1 MEQCD
6 TSLAAYLNNRPAVA
20 PAAAAAPLT
29 SYPPLSWQLVINLA
43 KQAAAALTELHR
55 RPLGILHTDVRAANM
70 VLVTAGSNQQT
81 TSSKVGVQQQLT
93 LKICDYGLA
102 EFVGS
107 KEEAAVQSVTN
118 PLWLPPE
125 IDVNSATKRVNKKTD
140 VFGLGELATKVSKV
154 SKRPLIVGRTWPLAS
169 SHLTSMLWFINV
181 QASATRARPL
191 PQHSLCLRVHE
202 PLSFL

>member
-1 MEQCD
+1 LQALAASANGNIINIMAVCFDPLAIIMEQCD
-6 TSLAAYLNNRPAVA
+6 TSLAAYLNNRR
-20 PAAAAAPLT
+20 AAAAAAEAPLT

-55 RPLGILHTDVRAANM
+55 RPSGILHNDVRAANM

-107 KEEAAVQSVTN
+107 KEEAVVRTVTD
-118 PLWLPPE
+118 PKWLAPE
-125 IDVNSATKRVNKKTD
+125 IDVHSASKRVNKKTD
-140 VFGLGELATKVSKV
+140 VFGLGELQPYAAGVV
-154 SKRPLIVGRTWPLAS
+154 LIV
-169 SHLTSMLWFINV
+169 
-181 QASATRARPL
+181 
-191 PQHSLCLRVHE
+191 C
-202 PLSFL
+202 